1 MKKLLYVLFGGILL
15 GCSDRYMGD
24 ESMNMVK
31 SEQVKV
37 VRLTNL
43 AQAGIYDVSGFIKQ
57 GNKLIVGATYMKE
70 GVARALDLES
80 PLQEDL
86 SLEKG
91 NSSRRVRALSS
102 FNSFDGKS
110 VTALD
115 FRTGELVE
123 TPVSPLT
130 RGTTEETIVQLPA
143 GEQHLIAVKTD
154 DFVISTGFYAEGRY
168 LLYSLADGSA
178 RYYLSYPDCPEYPDL
193 QEKTKGMLYASS
205 VLRVRPDGQ
214 AFVCADMYS
223 G

>member
-1 MKKLLYVLFGGILL
+1 MKKFLYVLFGGILL

-37 VRLTNL
+37 VRLTDL
-43 AQAGIYDVSGFIKQ
+43 AQAGLYDVSGFVKQ
-57 GNKLIVGATYMKE
+57 GNKLIVGTTYMKE

-80 PLQEDL
+80 PLQEDF

-115 FRTGELVE
+115 F
-123 TPVSPLT
+123 
-130 RGTTEETIVQLPA
+130 
-143 GEQHLIAVKTD
+143 
-154 DFVISTGFYAEGRY
+154 
-168 LLYSLADGSA
+168 
-178 RYYLSYPDCPEYPDL
+178 
-193 QEKTKGMLYASS
+193 
-205 VLRVRPDGQ
+205 
-214 AFVCADMYS
+214 
-223 G
+223 